1 MRKKQNMIPL
11 KELNLTSRFLFDEV
25 MEDPQVQQDML
36 SIIFGREIPV
46 LQHSETEKE
55 FRVSPLI
62 RSVRMDIFSVDE
74 EENVYN
80 TEMQDKKRNDLA
92 KRSRYY
98 QALMD
103 TSLLEPGIPNYNV
116 LNQTYLIMIMT
127 FDLFGHGK
135 YRYTFAPQC
144 EEVSDCRLNDGA
156 VRIFLNTRGENPQ
169 DVSDELVYL
178 LHYLEDTTDAVAGES
193 QSKRIGRIHE
203 RVRKVKSSE
212 EIGVKYMQAWEERY
226 YEKEEAREEGRAE
239 GIAEGKAAG
248 KKEGV
253 AKVVSALIE
262 TYVEMKMTREEMKQ
276 KLMQKLELEE
286 QVAEQYLDD
295 YRDR

>member
-1 MRKKQNMIPL
+1 MSKNKNMIPL

-25 MEDPQVQQDML
+25 IEDTQAQQDML

-46 LQHSETEKE
+46 LQQNETEKE
-55 FRVSPLI
+55 FRLSPLI

-74 EENVYN
+74 EETVYN

-103 TSLLEPGIPNYNV
+103 TSLLEPGIPNYNC

-127 FDLFGHGK
+127 FDLFGYGK
-135 YRYTFAPQC
+135 YCYTFPSKC
-144 EEVSDCRLNDGA
+144 EEVADCRLNDGA
-156 VRIFLNTRGENPQ
+156 VRIFLNTRGENAE
-169 DVSDELVYL
+169 DVSEELVHL
-178 LHYLEDTTDAVAGES
+178 LHYLEHTTDAVANGSES
-193 QSKRIGRIHE
+193 ERIHRLHK

-226 YEKEEAREEGRAE
+226 YEREEAREEGRAE
-239 GIAEGKAAG
+239 GIAEGKT
-248 KKEGV
+248 EGI
-253 AKVVSALIE
+253 AQVVSVLIE
-262 TYVEMKMTREEMKQ
+262 IYMEVGMAEAEIKQ
-276 KLMQKLELEE
+276 KLIQKLQIEE
-286 QVAEQYLDD
+286 SDAEQYLKQ
-295 YRDR
+295 YRNL